1 MRRLKHCQTCVP
13 LWLSVA
19 RLESE
24 SRTSGGSINTA
35 RAILE
40 KARMLNPGAEML
52 WLTAVQLESK
62 ADNKKAATQLL
73 SRGLK
78 GAPVHSPSTFERRQH
93 GMVG

>member
-1 MRRLKHCQTCVP
+1 MKHCQTCVP

-52 WLTAVQLESK
+52 WLTAVQL
-62 ADNKKAATQLL
+62 
-73 SRGLK
+73 
-78 GAPVHSPSTFERRQH
+78 
-93 GMVG
+93 